1 MNRIITTTSTGN
13 GEEVRI
19 AGIKDRDPKPG
30 DEVTIVQSF
39 SGPPAL
45 SYTTYRI
52 TRRDETGT
60 YGVQT
65 GYVLDEMG
73 IADVM

>member
-19 AGIKDRDPKPG
+19 TGIRDRDPRPG
-30 DEVTIVQSF
+30 DEVTVTQSF
-39 SGPPAL
+39 SSPPAV
-45 SYTTYRI
+45 SHTTYRI

-60 YGVQT
+60 YGVQI
-65 GYVLDEMG
+65 GYALDEMG
-73 IADVM
+73 IEDVM